1 MDKWIAP
8 GRVNIIGEH
17 TDYNDGFVLPIA
29 LSLGV
34 VCGAAPRDDGLVRL
48 TSAQRPGAVV
58 EVRVDELVAQRDRL
72 PGWARYPLGV
82 VDEFVRGGHGVDG
95 VTLELDGAVPIGAGL
110 SSSAA
115 LCCAVTIALRDLF
128 APELTDRNMVE
139 IARAAE
145 NGFAGVPTGLL
156 DQSASIL
163 CTEGHALF
171 LDIRAFTGAEP
182 TAAEQIPFDLD
193 AAGLALLVAD
203 TGSPHDLADGGYAE
217 RRAQCEAAADALN
230 LPALRDATSEDLL
243 RLKDPLLRRRATH
256 VVTENARVLAVVHRL
271 RAGADP
277 RTIGELLTASH
288 RSLLQDFEVSAPTL
302 DLAVEAA
309 LDAGA
314 HTVREWSAVASAAA
328 LSPWSTG
335 TPRSPRPSR
344 TVSPHQV
351 SPRPAS
357 SPSSPPRVR
366 TNWSD
371 LTLGS
376 RRGLRSRRRNSRAC

>member
-34 VCGAAPRDDGLVRL
+34 VCGAAPRGDGLVRL
-48 TSAQRPGAVV
+48 TSAQRPGEVV
-58 EVRVDELVAQRDRL
+58 ELRVDELVAQRDRL

-82 VDEFVRGGHGVDG
+82 VDEFVRGGHGVGG

-128 APELTDRNMVE
+128 APELTDRKMVE

-163 CTEGHALF
+163 CTAGHALF

-182 TAAEQIPFDLD
+182 AAAEQIPFDLD
-193 AAGLALLVAD
+193 AAGLALLVTD

-230 LPALRDATSEDLL
+230 LPALRDATAEDLL

-256 VVTENARVLAVVHRL
+256 VVTENARVLAVVDRL

-277 RTIGELLTASH
+277 RTIGALLTASH
-288 RSLLQDFEVSAPTL
+288 RSLRHDFEVSAPTV

-314 HTVREWSAVASAAA
+314 HGARMVGGGFGGSVIAMVDRDAEVAGAIANRFAASGFA
-328 LSPWSTG
+328 
-335 TPRSPRPSR
+335 
-344 TVSPHQV
+344 
-351 SPRPAS
+351 
-357 SPSSPPRVR
+357 PPRVFAVEPAAGAR
-366 TNWSD
+366 K
-371 LTLGS
+371 LE
-376 RRGLRSRRRNSRAC
+376 